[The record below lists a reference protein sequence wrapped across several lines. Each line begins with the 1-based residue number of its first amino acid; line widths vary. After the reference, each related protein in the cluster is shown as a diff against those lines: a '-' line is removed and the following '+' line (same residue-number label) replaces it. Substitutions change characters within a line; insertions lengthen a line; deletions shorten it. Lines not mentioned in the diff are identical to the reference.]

1 MLFISKI
8 ILTST
13 YIYFTCLSVCLYPMN
28 VKMAEPIWPDFL
40 GNSHDPREGLR
51 MIEFSKIF
59 LLLTKFFLWK
69 YWKST
74 IFFKSAILFHFV
86 LQFLKRKCSHMKYY
100 KMKLK
105 MSICWTK
112 LEEKKRTIQL
122 GDTWAPWASQIS

>member
-13 YIYFTCLSVCLYPMN
+13 YIYFTCLFVSNERQNGGTDC
-28 VKMAEPIWPDFL
+28 F

-59 LLLTKFFLWK
+59 LLLTKFDLWK

-74 IFFKSAILFHFV
+74 IFFKSAILFRFV
-86 LQFLKRKCSHMKYY
+86 LQFLKRKCSQMKYY

-105 MSICWTK
+105 MSKDKACVK
-112 LEEKKRTIQL
+112 LNWKKRIGL
-122 GDTWAPWASQIS
+122 YSWGGDTWAPWASQIS

>member
-1 MLFISKI
+1 
-8 ILTST
+8 
-13 YIYFTCLSVCLYPMN
+13 
-28 VKMAEPIWPDFL
+28 
-40 GNSHDPREGLR
+40 

-74 IFFKSAILFHFV
+74 IFFKSAILFRFV

-105 MSICWTK
+105 MSKDKAYVELNW
-112 LEEKKRTIQL
+112 KKRKGLYSWGTPGRHEPPRFPRLTEPPLLRQSIRYADSVSIMQYTSL
-122 GDTWAPWASQIS
+122 HQTVQICKNLVFFVYW